1 MTTCDG
7 LLSRNA
13 TKKHNDA
20 LAPNIESRF
29 PSSLVDFYRLNV
41 FCRREEICIHY
52 EAVSADLKLK

>member
-1 MTTCDG
+1 MTTCNG

-41 FCRREEICIHY
+41 LLGGKKFVFIMLI
-52 EAVSADLKLK
+52 